1 MLPLIHSG
9 EVVGI
14 LLLGTKV
21 SEAPFSSRDYQLLD
35 SIANHAGTSIA
46 NLNLT
51 RKVLEQEK
59 RALAVDMAGGIAH
72 EINNALAPLMGQ
84 AQLME
89 MTLNAQNQPI
99 SVDKQKSSLSI
110 IVEMCQRIKKIVLNL
125 SKISEPLHLEKAP
138 VSLNKIAEET
148 IVLMSETAGRI
159 KYYKA
164 DNPEAN
170 FKLQREFDSQLPT
183 TIGDAQQLSQV
194 FINLIINASD
204 AMEAIGKGTLTVG
217 TRYDREQT
225 SVVGFVEDTGT
236 GIPKGII
243 DKVLQPYFT
252 TKPKGKGTGLGM
264 AIVRSIIESHN
275 GHLHI
280 SSTEGV
286 GTRIEFSLPIAQNPD
301 VK

>member
-1 MLPLIHSG
+1 
-9 EVVGI
+9 
-14 LLLGTKV
+14 
-21 SEAPFSSRDYQLLD
+21 
-35 SIANHAGTSIA
+35 
-46 NLNLT
+46 
-51 RKVLEQEK
+51 
-59 RALAVDMAGGIAH
+59 
-72 EINNALAPLMGQ
+72 
-84 AQLME
+84 
-89 MTLNAQNQPI
+89 
-99 SVDKQKSSLSI
+99 
-110 IVEMCQRIKKIVLNL
+110 
-125 SKISEPLHLEKAP
+125 
-138 VSLNKIAEET
+138 
-148 IVLMSETAGRI
+148 
-159 KYYKA
+159 
-164 DNPEAN
+164 
-170 FKLQREFDSQLPT
+170 
-183 TIGDAQQLSQV
+183 
-194 FINLIINASD
+194 
-204 AMEAIGKGTLTVG
+204 VG